1 MAKDYAG
8 VISEVTLPGGSL
20 YQIKD
25 AQARDDIAKL
35 SNAMHFL
42 GICAADTPNPVQ
54 DQQYTNVKIG
64 DIVYSKNPTG
74 SQKQLNSGDVIIYKE
89 NRGTVSDPD
98 YVPLEFVFD
107 GDVWQLLGEQ
117 SFDNLGD
124 LAFADTATGS
134 AEPSGEVT
142 GSVTLSSSALNASTI
157 PVTFSTT
164 STTGA
169 TLINGVSSTKSIDYV
184 TGFDGEFTFSGSS
197 TTINVTGAA
206 TQEDVSIDVVK
217 NNATTLSL
225 QSPLTGGT
233 SLVYGI
239 STSTDSVPKT
249 FSSATVYGASES
261 TTVVTGQQAIS
272 ASTATFATSSTTFA
286 TTANT
291 ISMTVVSENLSFTI
305 GDGSVTPTWAT
316 GAALTSAT
324 TLTDAT
330 TKALSSY
337 SVLTGVS
344 TNATVISGVTPSI
357 SGYNV
362 SVPKNTW
369 VESGTVD
376 INATVAAS
384 TSYTPEGA
392 IVVPTVTSST
402 ATVLNG
408 LSSFYG
414 TVSAYAG
421 GNHTHDIDSS
431 GLGVSIGTVTITVE
445 PDA

>member
-1 MAKDYAG
+1 MANYAG

-25 AQARDDIAKL
+25 AQARADIEKL
-35 SNAMHFL
+35 SNATHFL
-42 GICAADTPNPVQ
+42 GVSTTAITDGGTQKPTIGGSQVDPAN
-54 DQQYTNVKIG
+54 G
-64 DIVYSKNPTG
+64 DIVIYDSKEFIWNG
-74 SQKQLNSGDVIIYKE
+74 STWDEFGDASVH
-89 NRGTVSDPD
+89 D
-98 YVPLEFVFD
+98 
-107 GDVWQLLGEQ
+107 
-117 SFDNLGD
+117 LGD

-134 AEPSGEVT
+134 SEPTGEVT
-142 GSVTLSSSALNASTI
+142 GSVTLSSTSLATSKI
-157 PVTFSTT
+157 PVTFGTA

-169 TLINGVSSTKSIDYV
+169 TAITTISSTTSVEFV
-184 TGFDGEFTFSGSS
+184 TGFDGEFSFNGTSG
-197 TTINVTGAA
+197 TINVVGAA
-206 TQEDVSIDVVK
+206 TQEDVTVDVLK

-239 STSTDSVPKT
+239 STSSVDVPKT
-249 FSSATVYGASES
+249 FGSATVYGASEA
-261 TTVVTGQQAIS
+261 TTVVTGQQGIN
-272 ASTATFATSSTTFA
+272 ASTTTVATSSTTFA

-291 ISMTVVSENLSFTI
+291 VSMTVVSENLSFTI
-305 GDGSVTPTWAT
+305 GTGAVTPTWQTTAV
-316 GAALTSAT
+316 LNSST

-337 SVLTGVS
+337 SVLTGVTSS
-344 TNATVISGVTPSI
+344 TSVISAVTPSI

-384 TSYTPEGA
+384 TSYTPSGT
-392 IVVPTVTSST
+392 IVVPSLTTDSAS
-402 ATVLNG
+402 VLNG
-408 LSSFYG
+408 TSTFYG